1 MKDVLSRIFLVHLV
15 KHNQAQ
21 VAESHEFSGA
31 ASRGLSRHRDR
42 GERQS
47 KAQLLFQELLSPPAA
62 KSLSALIVRF
72 TLQAAACEGCPN
84 QSICASA
91 GPAAPDPDVELIA
104 RNLDGVKNIVLV
116 LSGKVNG
123 YFKI

>member
-1 MKDVLSRIFLVHLV
+1 MCSAGSFWSTWSNIIKHKLQKVMSLVEPPPEACPGTGTEESGKVKLSSCFKNSFL
-15 KHNQAQ
+15 
-21 VAESHEFSGA
+21 
-31 ASRGLSRHRDR
+31 
-42 GERQS
+42 
-47 KAQLLFQELLSPPAA
+47 PTAA

-116 LSGKVNG
+116 LSGKVNS
-123 YFKI
+123 YFKT

>member
-1 MKDVLSRIFLVHLV
+1 MKWSLKSTKSTCSASSLSVMMEQASTGHSCFKNSFLP
-15 KHNQAQ
+15 
-21 VAESHEFSGA
+21 
-31 ASRGLSRHRDR
+31 
-42 GERQS
+42 
-47 KAQLLFQELLSPPAA
+47 LLLN
-62 KSLSALIVRF
+62 LSALIVRF

>member
-1 MKDVLSRIFLVHLV
+1 MSLVEPPPEACPGTGTEESGKVKLSSCFNNSFLP
-15 KHNQAQ
+15 
-21 VAESHEFSGA
+21 
-31 ASRGLSRHRDR
+31 
-42 GERQS
+42 
-47 KAQLLFQELLSPPAA
+47 LLD
-62 KSLSALIVRF
+62 LSASIVRF

>member
-1 MKDVLSRIFLVHLV
+1 MKDVLNRIFLVHLV

-31 ASRGLSRHRDR
+31 PSRGLSRHRDR

-47 KAQLLFQELLSPPAA
+47 KTQLLFQELLSPSVR
-62 KSLSALIVRF
+62 SLSALIVRF

-116 LSGKVNG
+116 LSGKVNSH
-123 YFKI
+123 FKT

>member
-47 KAQLLFQELLSPPAA
+47 KTQLLFQELLSPSLR
-62 KSLSALIVRF
+62 SLSASIVRF
-72 TLQAAACEGCPN
+72 MLQAAACEGCPN

-116 LSGKVNG
+116 LSGKVNS
-123 YFKI
+123 YFKT

>member
-31 ASRGLSRHRDR
+31 ASRGLSRHRDG

-47 KAQLLFQELLSPPAA
+47 KAQLLFQELLSPPV
-62 KSLSALIVRF
+62 KSLSAIIVRF

-116 LSGKVNG
+116 LSGKVNSH
-123 YFKI
+123 FKT

>member
-1 MKDVLSRIFLVHLV
+1 MKDVLGRIILVHLV
-15 KHNQAQ
+15 KHKRAQ
-21 VAESHEFSGA
+21 VAESHELSGA
-31 ASRGLSRHRDR
+31 PSRGLSRHRDR
-42 GERQS
+42 GEWQS
-47 KAQLLFQELLSPPAA
+47 KTQLLFQELLSPLAA
-62 KSLSALIVRF
+62 KSLSAIIVRF

-116 LSGKVNG
+116 LSGKVNSH
-123 YFKI
+123 FKT

>member
-1 MKDVLSRIFLVHLV
+1 MQKVMSLVEPPPEACPGTGTEESGKV
-15 KHNQAQ
+15 KLHSCFKNI
-21 VAESHEFSGA
+21 
-31 ASRGLSRHRDR
+31 
-42 GERQS
+42 
-47 KAQLLFQELLSPPAA
+47 LLPLLPN
-62 KSLSALIVRF
+62 LSAIIVRF

-116 LSGKVNG
+116 LSGKVNS
-123 YFKI
+123 YFKT

>member
-1 MKDVLSRIFLVHLV
+1 MSLVEPPPEACPGTGTEESGKVKLSFKNSFLPLLDL
-15 KHNQAQ
+15 
-21 VAESHEFSGA
+21 F
-31 ASRGLSRHRDR
+31 AS
-42 GERQS
+42 
-47 KAQLLFQELLSPPAA
+47 
-62 KSLSALIVRF
+62 IVRF

-116 LSGKVNG
+116 LSGKVNS
-123 YFKI
+123 YLNKI

>member
-1 MKDVLSRIFLVHLV
+1 MCSAGSFWSIWSNIIKHKLQKVMSLVEPPPETCPGTGTEESGKV
-15 KHNQAQ
+15 K
-21 VAESHEFSGA
+21 
-31 ASRGLSRHRDR
+31 
-42 GERQS
+42 
-47 KAQLLFQELLSPPAA
+47 LLSPSVR
-62 KSLSALIVRF
+62 SLSALIVRF

-116 LSGKVNG
+116 LSGKVNS
-123 YFKI
+123 YLDKI